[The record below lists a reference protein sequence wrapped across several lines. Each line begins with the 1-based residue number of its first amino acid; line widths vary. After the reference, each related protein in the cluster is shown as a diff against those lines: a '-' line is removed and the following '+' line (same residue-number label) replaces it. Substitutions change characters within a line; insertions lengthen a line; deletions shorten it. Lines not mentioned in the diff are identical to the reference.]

1 MLTPGIRRARRRGEP
16 ECERAPAV
24 EPTPPHRR
32 SGEATRSMLRQPSPS
47 RSPVAAARRRPRRE
61 GSEPWAR
68 SVMRDL
74 RRGVAW
80 STKAPNE
87 VTFDGAGPRRSV
99 SKRGSEEPHRALPPK
114 TRRRSDGPPR
124 QTHIRRTATPA
135 CTSDRSLP
143 RPEISTSAGH
153 VREAETSRDR
163 WTTLRR
169 PYARDRSSPLTDGGP
184 DGRAGEPTR
193 TTSDAAPRPLPQLVA
208 TGRGPKLIL
217 RQSPLE
223 HADPTPKRRGDEAS
237 DPYTTEV
244 CARNE
249 TLS

>member
-1 MLTPGIRRARRRGEP
+1 MVDI
-16 ECERAPAV
+16 APAV
-24 EPTPPHRR
+24 AEPKPGGSR
-32 SGEATRSMLRQPSPS
+32 SSPSPKGRLGAVGAAGHARPPK
-47 RSPVAAARRRPRRE
+47 RS
-61 GSEPWAR
+61 
-68 SVMRDL
+68 
-74 RRGVAW
+74 AW

-87 VTFDGAGPRRSV
+87 VTFDGVGPRRSV
-99 SKRGSEEPHRALPPK
+99 SRRGSEEPHRALPPEDTPPK
-114 TRRRSDGPPR
+114 RRSPR
-124 QTHIRRTATPA
+124 GRLTFEEQQTPA
-135 CTSDRSLP
+135 GTSDRSLP
-143 RPEISTSAGH
+143 RPEISPSVGH
-153 VREAETSRDR
+153 MREAEALRDR

-169 PYARDRSSPLTDGGP
+169 SYAGDRSSPLTGGGP
-184 DGRAGEPTR
+184 DGRAGKPTR

-208 TGRGPKLIL
+208 AGRSPKLIL